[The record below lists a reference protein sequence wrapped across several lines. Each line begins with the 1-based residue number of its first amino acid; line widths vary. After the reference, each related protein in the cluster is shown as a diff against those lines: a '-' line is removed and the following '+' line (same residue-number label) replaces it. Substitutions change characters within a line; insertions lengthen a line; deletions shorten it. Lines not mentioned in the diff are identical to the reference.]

1 MILIP
6 ISGYEITPD
15 KYYHAGGS
23 FLLCGAGMLVVN
35 DNITR
40 YAIMPVMVFGIG
52 YMKEC
57 TDDFYSSDDMI
68 ANATGIL
75 TAIIFDYTMRKVI
88 FKK

>member
-1 MILIP
+1 
-6 ISGYEITPD
+6 
-15 KYYHAGGS
+15 
-23 FLLCGAGMLVVN
+23 
-35 DNITR
+35 
-40 YAIMPVMVFGIG
+40 MPVMVFGIG

-75 TAIIFDYTMRKVI
+75 TAIIFDYTFRKVI